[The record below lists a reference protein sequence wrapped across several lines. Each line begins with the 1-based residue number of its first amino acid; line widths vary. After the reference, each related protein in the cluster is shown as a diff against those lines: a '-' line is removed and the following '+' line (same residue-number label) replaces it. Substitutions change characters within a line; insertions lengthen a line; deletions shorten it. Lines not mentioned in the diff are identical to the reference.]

1 MNTFLC
7 FFKLMEILKKSVSVP
22 NQYDLDF
29 EQGNGAIDNLFAYVL
44 EQKVKDLEYF
54 SEQSY
59 LELLILLSEDPKYTV
74 YALKLLK
81 EMILLY

>member
-1 MNTFLC
+1 
-7 FFKLMEILKKSVSVP
+7 MEILKKSVSVP

-54 SEQSY
+54 
-59 LELLILLSEDPKYTV
+59 LNNLISNY
-74 YALKLLK
+74 
-81 EMILLY
+81 